1 MTDARPG
8 VARQCWHVATRA
20 AAWLPLARLPG
31 GLTLRIEDCPGFRE
45 SYGYHNHG
53 DPWRAQRYQSD

>member
-8 VARQCWHVATRA
+8 AARQSWDVATHA
-20 AAWLPLARLPG
+20 AARLPLARLPG
-31 GLTLRIEDCPGFRE
+31 GLTLRIEDCPGRWE
-45 SYGYHNHG
+45 SYGYRNHG